1 MGTFDKFK
9 VHTGYEDIDHLISG
23 LHSGDLIS
31 IVGNS
36 GTGKT
41 NFLVNIAMNIAMEAK
56 QEVAFMSLQHLPDQ
70 LGFNFLGVESNVV
83 IRDIIRGYIRVAE
96 WHKLT
101 KAAYDLRGSPLIIG
115 CAPLNSVKHLIDE
128 VRKIR
133 QTKQQLK
140 LLIVDSLGMLQL
152 HDRKEYAEGLRLL
165 KQTAMELQLPILL
178 SCTVKTKSL
187 KKDNKTV
194 IRDARYDVIET
205 YSDTVMMINLK
216 SSDFAV
222 HLVTSDST
230 IKCDKSAMNQKLVT
244 KIRTEITLLK
254 NTYGPLG
261 SVFLNFIPQQWKFES
276 IEGSNEQV

>member
-1 MGTFDKFK
+1 MVILFTDK
-9 VHTGYEDIDHLISG
+9 H
-23 LHSGDLIS
+23 LIS

-41 NFLVNIAMNIAMEAK
+41 TFLVNIAMNIAMEAR

-70 LGFNFLGVESNVV
+70 LGFKFLGVESNVV
-83 IRDIIRGYIRVAE
+83 IRDVIRGYIRVAD
-96 WHKLT
+96 WHQLT
-101 KAAYDLRGSPLIIG
+101 TTASNLAESPLIIG

-187 KKDNKTV
+187 KKDNKNM
-194 IRDARYDVIET
+194 IRDARYDVIEA

-230 IKCDKSAMNQKLVT
+230 IKCDKSTMNQKLVT

-254 NTYGPLG
+254 NSYGPLG

-276 IEGSNEQV
+276 IEGSNEQD